1 MRNIDLGLITATV
14 KDLALDANCEIG
26 KSFLDVLREAIKKE
40 KSEIGKNVLEQIVEN
55 DEIAS
60 QSREPMCQDTGM
72 VVVFLEIGY
81 DVHLNGDIYE
91 AVNEGVRQ
99 AYVEGLLRKS
109 VTKHPITRGNSNDN
123 TPAVIHTKLVPGDQ
137 IKITLAPKG
146 GGSENMSLVKM
157 LIPSDGVPGIKKLVL
172 HTIFYAGGKPCPPL
186 VVGIGIGGNLEKSA
200 MIAKEALMRDIHD
213 VNPDPILEK
222 LERELLDEINQLGV
236 GPMGFGGSTTALAVK
251 IAAYPCHIASLPV
264 AINIQ
269 CHASRHKTLII

>member
-1 MRNIDLGLITATV
+1 MRNIDLGLITSTV

-60 QSREPMCQDTGM
+60 ASREPMCQDTGM

-81 DVHLNGDIYE
+81 DVHLSGDIYE

-99 AYVEGLLRKS
+99 AYIEGLLRKS

-157 LIPSDGVPGIKKLVL
+157 LIPSDGVQGIKKLVL

-186 VVGIGIGGNLEKSA
+186 IVGIGIGKISNDCQRSA
-200 MIAKEALMRDIHD
+200 DA
-213 VNPDPILEK
+213 
-222 LERELLDEINQLGV
+222 
-236 GPMGFGGSTTALAVK
+236 
-251 IAAYPCHIASLPV
+251 
-264 AINIQ
+264 
-269 CHASRHKTLII
+269 